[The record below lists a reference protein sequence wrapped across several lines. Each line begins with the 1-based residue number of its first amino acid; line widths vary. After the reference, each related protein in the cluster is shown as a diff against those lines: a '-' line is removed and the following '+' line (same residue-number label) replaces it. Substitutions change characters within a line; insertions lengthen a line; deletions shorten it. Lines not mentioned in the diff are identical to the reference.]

1 MHGSWGI
8 KPRNSRVIKQTLKP
22 LSHLPSLRP
31 RFLIESEKEIC
42 GCLTCLVSLLI
53 QEKECCWYWK
63 TGGGASKHG
72 RREHRSPHGDHR
84 SYMKHHDKQVWQ
96 KLPCPWVSG
105 SCPDRTAGQPQDP
118 SLPTL
123 SSYPQ
128 AGWDPLITKEHGHP
142 CRGGEA
148 VCRLNHTRVFL
159 LHPPK
164 GIFPFTWP
172 L

>member
-1 MHGSWGI
+1 M
-8 KPRNSRVIKQTLKP
+8 
-22 LSHLPSLRP
+22 
-31 RFLIESEKEIC
+31 
-42 GCLTCLVSLLI
+42 VSLLI
-53 QEKECCWYWK
+53 QGKECCWYWK
-63 TGGGASKHG
+63 TGGGARGGDEPSANTKHALNLSSAIFQLHKAGQSMYICSIHPWASNHG
-72 RREHRSPHGDHR
+72 RREHRSPHQDHR

-105 SCPDRTAGQPQDP
+105 SCPDGTAGQPQDP

-142 CRGGEA
+142 CRGEA
-148 VCRLNHTRVFL
+148 VCRLNHIRVLL